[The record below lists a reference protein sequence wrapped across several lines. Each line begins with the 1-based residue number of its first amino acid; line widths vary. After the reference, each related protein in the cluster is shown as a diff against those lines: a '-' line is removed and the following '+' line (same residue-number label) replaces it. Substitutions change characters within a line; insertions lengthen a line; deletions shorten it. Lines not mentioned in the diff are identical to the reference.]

1 MYGGAISIMIG
12 AYSLSF
18 SYDYQS
24 TAQSGDTY
32 CSGCTM
38 NVSDVAIANSVAA
51 SITKGNMLAAI
62 YALQSWRS

>member
-1 MYGGAISIMIG
+1 VYGGAISIMIG

-18 SYDYQS
+18 SFFS
-24 TAQSGDTY
+24 SSSAQSGDTY

-51 SITKGNMLAAI
+51 SITTGKMLAAF